1 MNTYVK
7 HAAAALAVSAA
18 ILASVNPA
26 AADATFPDE
35 CKGDMPMSGM
45 PMGGEMP
52 MGSQQMPMGGQG
64 SNSGQGPMANLTD
77 YQQASMEAMMSMNQ
91 QMMQGMM
98 KDDPDVPFICGL
110 IAHHLGA
117 IDMAKVELEHGDNE
131 EAKATAQKVLD
142 DQTKEVERLTEWV
155 DEEVKE

>member
-1 MNTYVK
+1 MKTYVK
-7 HAAAALAVSAA
+7 LAAAALALSAA

-26 AADATFPDE
+26 AADPTFPDK
-35 CKGDMPMSGM
+35 CKGDMPM
-45 PMGGEMP
+45 
-52 MGSQQMPMGGQG
+52 GSQPMPVGGQG
-64 SNSGQGPMANLTD
+64 SNSGQSPMADLTD
-77 YQQASMEAMMSMNQ
+77 YQQASMEAMISMNQ

-98 KDDPDVPFICGL
+98 KDDPDVSFICGL

-131 EAKATAQKVLD
+131 EAKATAQKVID

>member
-18 ILASVNPA
+18 ILTSVHPA
-26 AADATFPDE
+26 AADATFPDK
-35 CKGDMPMSGM
+35 CKGD
-45 PMGGEMP
+45 MP

-64 SNSGQGPMANLTD
+64 SSTGQGSMADLTD

-98 KDDPDVPFICGL
+98 KDDPDVSFICGL
-110 IAHHLGA
+110 IAHHFGA

-131 EAKATAQKVLD
+131 EAKATAQKVID
-142 DQTKEVERLTEWV
+142 DQTKEAERLTEWV

>member
-1 MNTYVK
+1 MPTYVK

-26 AADATFPDE
+26 AADPTFPDK
-35 CKGDMPMSGM
+35 CKGDMSMSGM

-64 SNSGQGPMANLTD
+64 SDTGQGPMANLTD
-77 YQQASMEAMMSMNQ
+77 YQKASMEAMMSMNQ
-91 QMMQGMM
+91 QMMQGMI
-98 KDDPDVPFICGL
+98 KDEADVAFICGL

-117 IDMAKVELEHGDNE
+117 IDMAKIELEHGDNE
-131 EAKATAQKVLD
+131 EAKATAQKVID

-155 DEEVKE
+155 EKEVKE